1 MKWEAICYC
10 FTWSAIAD
18 IAHPNTSLTRY
29 TPCEFGLVT
38 AKFCGVLATSG
49 PAVCGWG
56 QVSTA
61 LNCESGIALS
71 NDGFAITFAWKDI
84 LGSCGTSAVFILLTR
99 KCSEPFKWLTLKR
112 KSRQGDCPGG
122 HWIPW
127 KQLQCNQW
135 RPWQSPWRLF
145 RLWYTCNSNESY
157 NSLLASLLFI
167 GAGQPLWCRSC
178 RRWLHWLH
186 WLPSLC
192 HSMYDKY
199 LIVIKIFDLTRLW
212 LDWWCHVPTCIFDE
226 KITPILLLCTLHN
239 NLHNIGL
246 GSIDFLLPLSATA
259 HCEGRAYTSLTYTG
273 IRYTNSIAGRLNSVV
288 QGYKWIV

>member
-1 MKWEAICYC
+1 MYYAHPSKVRFLNGQSSILLTSFLSPSMKWEAICYC

-61 LNCESGIALS
+61 LNCESGIAPS

-84 LGSCGTSAVFILLTR
+84 LGSCGTFAVFILLTR

-112 KSRQGDCPGG
+112 KSRQDDCPGG

-178 RRWLHWLH
+178 RRWLHWNL
-186 WLPSLC
+186 
-192 HSMYDKY
+192 
-199 LIVIKIFDLTRLW
+199 LINFSATCVWRLW
-212 LDWWCHVPTCIFDE
+212 HSFLGRTASVLAPVLT
-226 KITPILLLCTLHN
+226 LL
-239 NLHNIGL
+239 
-246 GSIDFLLPLSATA
+246 S
-259 HCEGRAYTSLTYTG
+259 
-273 IRYTNSIAGRLNSVV
+273 
-288 QGYKWIV
+288 